1 MQLKAEKTVGSLS
14 KEQLNAIDQEK
25 KELEKENNHLQTM
38 YRRERLDTMSIKIE
52 RAKLIE

>member
-38 YRRERLDTMSIKIE
+38 YRRERLDTMSIKME